1 MISTVRS
8 AGILGIDAYPLMVE
22 VDICLTSMPKW
33 HTVGLPESEVKESK
47 ERVIAAIKNSGYEFL
62 QRKVTI
68 NLAPADIRKEGT
80 AFDLPI
86 ALGLLSASGLV
97 AKEKLAG
104 YFFVG
109 ELSLDGQ
116 LKSIRGALPISI
128 LASKLS
134 LKDQCQGLILPVEN
148 GLEASMVQGL
158 KVFPMKNLAE
168 VVEFLEGRLLM
179 EPLPNVPFDSEKVST
194 QTLDYN
200 EISGQ
205 FQAKRAIEVSASGGH
220 NLLFVGPP
228 GSGKTMLASR
238 IPTILPPLT
247 FEESLETSRIYSVL
261 SLLSSQNSLLTERP
275 FRSPHHSISDA
286 GLIGGGAIP
295 RPGEVSMSHN
305 GVLFLDELP
314 EFKKHVLELLRQP
327 LEAAEVTISRAA
339 CSFTYPANFML
350 VSAMNPCPC
359 GYLGHPRISCRC
371 APGQTQKYRGKL
383 SGPLLDRIDL
393 QIEVPPV
400 SYEDMARSMKAH
412 ENSATIRQR
421 VMRVRQLQR
430 DRFLS
435 EGVLVN
441 AKMRPRLVKKFCQLK
456 PEGAQIMKSI
466 MEKFQLSART
476 YDRIL
481 KVSRTIAD
489 MEGSENIEVA
499 HLMEAVQYRSLDRSL
514 E

>member
-1 MISTVRS
+1 MISTVKS
-8 AGILGIDAYPLMVE
+8 AGILGIEAYPLTVE

-86 ALGLLSASGLV
+86 ALGLLAASGLV
-97 AKEKLAG
+97 NKEALAS
-104 YFFVG
+104 YLFVG

-116 LKSIRGALPISI
+116 LKPIRGALPISI
-128 LASKLS
+128 LASKFSKQNL
-134 LKDQCQGLILPVEN
+134 CEGLIIPQVN
-148 GLEASMVQGL
+148 GLEAAMVQGL
-158 KVFPMKNLAE
+158 KVYPMKSLAE
-168 VVEFLEGRLLM
+168 VVEFLEGRLKCDA
-179 EPLPNVPFDSEKVST
+179 LPNIPFDPEKVSP
-194 QTLDYN
+194 QILDYN

-261 SLLSSQNSLLTERP
+261 SLLNAQDSLLTERP
-275 FRSPHHSISDA
+275 FRSPHHSVSDA
-286 GLIGGGAIP
+286 GLIGGGTVP
-295 RPGEVSMSHN
+295 KPGEVSMSHN

-339 CSFTYPANFML
+339 CSFTYPASFML
-350 VSAMNPCPC
+350 VAAMNPCPC
-359 GYLGHPRISCRC
+359 GFLGHPRISCRC
-371 APGQTQKYRGKL
+371 APNQTQKYRGKL

-400 SYEDMARSMKAH
+400 TYEDMARSMKAH
-412 ENSATIRQR
+412 ENSETIRQR
-421 VMRVRQLQR
+421 VIRVRKIQR
-430 DRFLS
+430 ERFES
-435 EGVLVN
+435 EGILVN
-441 AKMRPRLVKKFCQLK
+441 AKMRPRHVKKFCLLK

-489 MEGSENIEVA
+489 MESSENIEVG
-499 HLMEAVQYRSLDRSL
+499 HLMEAVQYRSLDRGL
-514 E
+514 Q